1 MRLGK
6 VSDSVLKR
14 SVLKKIKTH
23 REEVIEGAALGEDC
37 AFLQFDKDDVVAVT
51 TDPITCSKLG
61 SGKSAVYN
69 VTNDLAAG
77 GAVPVAVLV
86 SALFPKKTSE
96 EKIKAHMEEIEEAC
110 ERVNVQIA
118 GGHTEITDAVTRPVL
133 TLTGIGKAK
142 KEEITPTRGAK
153 SFQDVV
159 MTKWIG
165 LEGTYL
171 LAKERRSELMTRYP
185 ESMIDAAE
193 DFERFLS
200 VVPEAATAVR
210 SGVSAMHDVSEGGVF
225 SALWQMAES
234 SGVGLE
240 IDMKKIPVK
249 QETIEICEF
258 FGLNPYYFVSGG
270 ALLIV
275 TDNGH
280 DLVNELAKQEI
291 FATVIGKTTDGNDR
305 VVMND
310 YEKRFLE
317 PSQSD
322 GLHQM
327 FE

>member
-14 SVLKKIKTH
+14 SVLKNIKTY
-23 REEVIEGAALGEDC
+23 REEVIQGAALGEDC
-37 AFLQFDKDDVVAVT
+37 AFLQFENDEVVGVT
-51 TDPITCSKLG
+51 TDPVTCSKLG
-61 SGKSAVYN
+61 SGKAAVYN

-77 GAVPVAVLV
+77 GAMPVAVFV
-86 SALFPKKTSE
+86 SALFPKKTTE

-110 ERVNVQIA
+110 HSLNVQIA
-118 GGHTEITDAVTRPVL
+118 GGHTEITDAVIRPVL

-142 KEEITPTRGAK
+142 KEEITRTGGAK
-153 SFQDVV
+153 PFQDVV
-159 MTKWIG
+159 LTKWIG

-171 LAKERRSELMTRYP
+171 LAKERRNELMTRYP
-185 ESMIDAAE
+185 ESIIDSAE
-193 DFERFLS
+193 EFEQFLS
-200 VVPEAATAVR
+200 VVPEAATAIK
-210 SGVSAMHDVSEGGVF
+210 SGVSAMHDVSEGGIF
-225 SALWQMAES
+225 SALWQLAES

-280 DLVNELAKQEI
+280 DLVNELEKQEI
-291 FATVIGKTTDGNDR
+291 FAAVIGKTTDGNDR

>member
-23 REEVIEGAALGEDC
+23 REEVILGAALGEDC

-96 EKIKAHMEEIEEAC
+96 EKIKAHMEEIEAAC

-153 SFQDVV
+153 PFQDVV

>member
-23 REEVIEGAALGEDC
+23 REEIIQGAALGEDC
-37 AFLQFDKDDVVAVT
+37 AFLQFEKDEVVGVT

-61 SGKSAVYN
+61 SGKVAVYN

-77 GAVPVAVLV
+77 GAMPIAILV

-96 EKIKAHMEEIEEAC
+96 DKIKTHMEEIENAC
-110 ERVNVQIA
+110 TALNVQIA

-133 TLTGIGKAK
+133 TLTGVGKAK
-142 KEEITPTRGAK
+142 KEEITHTGGARP
-153 SFQDVV
+153 FQDVV

-171 LAKERRSELMTRYP
+171 LAKERREELATRYP

-193 DFERFLS
+193 GFDRFLS
-200 VVPEAATAVR
+200 VVPEAATAIK
-210 SGVSAMHDVSEGGVF
+210 SGVSAMHDVSEGGIF
-225 SALWQMAES
+225 SALWQLAES

-280 DLVNELAKQEI
+280 DLVNELSKQEI

-305 VVMND
+305 IVMND

>member
-14 SVLKKIKTH
+14 SILKKIKNH
-23 REEVIEGAALGEDC
+23 REEVILGAALGEDC

-96 EKIKAHMEEIEEAC
+96 EKIKAHMEEIEAAC

-153 SFQDVV
+153 PFQDVV

>member
-6 VSDSVLKR
+6 VSDSVLRR

-23 REEVIEGAALGEDC
+23 REEVIVGAALGEDC
-37 AFLQFDKDDVVAVT
+37 AFLQFKEEEVIGVT

-61 SGKSAVYN
+61 SGKTAVYN

-77 GAVPVAVLV
+77 GAMPVAVLV
-86 SALFPKKTSE
+86 SALFPKKTTE
-96 EKIKAHMEEIEEAC
+96 EKIKAHMEEIEEVCANL
-110 ERVNVQIA
+110 NVEIV
-118 GGHTEITDAVTRPVL
+118 GGHTEITDAVIRPVL
-133 TLTGIGKAK
+133 TLTGIGKTEK
-142 KEEITPTRGAK
+142 KYITNTNGAK
-153 SFQDVV
+153 PFQDVV

-171 LAKERRSELMTRYP
+171 LAKERKEELLTRYP
-185 ESMIDAAE
+185 ESMIDVAE
-193 DFERFLS
+193 EFEKYLS
-200 VVPEAATAVR
+200 VVPEAATAIK
-210 SGVSAMHDVSEGGVF
+210 SGVCAMHDVSEGGIF
-225 SALWQMAES
+225 SSLWQLAES

-270 ALLIV
+270 SLLIV
-275 TDNGH
+275 TDKGY
-280 DLVNELAKQEI
+280 DLVKELNQQGI
-291 FATVIGKTTDGNDR
+291 YATVIGKTTDKNER

>member
-77 GAVPVAVLV
+77 GAVPGAVWV
-86 SALFPKKTSE
+86 SALFPKKTRE
-96 EKIKAHMEEIEEAC
+96 EKRKAHIEEIEEAC

-153 SFQDVV
+153 PFQDVV

-200 VVPEAATAVR
+200 VVPEAATAVW

>member
-14 SVLKKIKTH
+14 SVLKKIKNH
-23 REEVIEGAALGEDC
+23 REEVILGAALGEDC
-37 AFLQFDKDDVVAVT
+37 AFLQFDEGDLVGVT
-51 TDPITCSKLG
+51 TDPITCTKDG
-61 SGKSAVYN
+61 SGKVAVYN

-96 EKIKAHMEEIEEAC
+96 DKIKRHMEEVEEAC
-110 ERVNVQIA
+110 KDVNVQIV

-142 KEEITPTRGAK
+142 KDQMTGTGNAK
-153 SFQDVV
+153 PFQDVV

-171 LAKERRSELMTRYP
+171 LAKERREELKKRYP
-185 ESMIDAAE
+185 ESMIDSAE
-193 DFERFLS
+193 EFEKFLS
-200 VVPEAATAVR
+200 VIPEAATAVK
-210 SGVSAMHDVSEGGVF
+210 SGVSAMHDISEGGVF
-225 SALWQMAES
+225 SALWQLAES

-280 DLVNELAKQEI
+280 DLVNELAKCEI
-291 FATVIGKTTDGNDR
+291 FATVIGKTTDSNDR

>member
-14 SVLKKIKTH
+14 SVLKKIKNH
-23 REEVIEGAALGEDC
+23 REEVILGAALGEDC
-37 AFLQFDKDDVVAVT
+37 AFLQFEEGDLVGVT
-51 TDPITCSKLG
+51 TDPVTCTKFG
-61 SGKSAVYN
+61 SGKVAVYN

-77 GAVPVAVLV
+77 GAMPVAVLV

-96 EKIKAHMEEIEEAC
+96 EKIKAHMEEIEETCALL
-110 ERVNVQIA
+110 NIQIA
-118 GGHTEITDAVTRPVL
+118 GGHTEITDAVIRPVL

-142 KEEITPTRGAK
+142 KENITPTKNAK
-153 SFQDVV
+153 PFQDVV

-171 LAKERRSELMTRYP
+171 LAKERREELLSRYP
-185 ESMIDAAE
+185 ESMIDSAE
-193 DFERFLS
+193 EFGKFLS
-200 VVPEAATAVR
+200 VVPEAATAIM

-225 SALWQMAES
+225 SALWQLAES

>member
-14 SVLKKIKTH
+14 SVLRKIKTH
-23 REEVIEGAALGEDC
+23 REEVILGAVLGEDC
-37 AFLQFDKDDVVAVT
+37 AFLQLENDVTAVA
-51 TDPITCSKLG
+51 TDPVTCTKTGLSELG
-61 SGKSAVYN
+61 VYN

-77 GAVPVAVLV
+77 GASPVAVLV
-86 SALFPKKTSE
+86 TALFPKKTTE
-96 EKIKAHMEEIEEAC
+96 DKIKFCMDGI
-110 ERVNVQIA
+110 ERVCEKLDVETI

-133 TLTGIGKAK
+133 TFTGIGKCKRENIVSTGNAK
-142 KEEITPTRGAK
+142 P
-153 SFQDVV
+153 FQDVV
-159 MTKWIG
+159 LSKWIG

-171 LAKERRSELMTRYP
+171 LAKERREELKKRYP
-185 ESMIDAAE
+185 ESMIDGAE

-200 VVPEAATAVR
+200 VVPEAATAIR
-210 SGVSAMHDVSEGGVF
+210 SGVSAMHDVSEGGIF
-225 SALWQMAES
+225 SALWQLAES

-270 ALLIV
+270 ALLMV
-275 TDNGH
+275 TDNGY
-280 DLVNELAKQEI
+280 DLVKELQKQEI
-291 FATVIGKTTDGNDR
+291 FATVIGKTTDSNDK
-305 VVMND
+305 VVIND

>member
-37 AFLQFDKDDVVAVT
+37 AFLQFDKDDVAAVT

-110 ERVNVQIA
+110 ERVNVQVA

-153 SFQDVV
+153 PFQDVV

>member
-14 SVLKKIKTH
+14 SVLKKIKTY

-37 AFLQFDKDDVVAVT
+37 AFLQFKEGDLVGVT
-51 TDPITCSKLG
+51 TDPVTCSKLG
-61 SGKSAVYN
+61 SGKAAVYS

-77 GAVPVAVLV
+77 GAMPVAILV

-96 EKIKAHMEEIEEAC
+96 DKIKAHMEEVEEAC
-110 ERVNVQIA
+110 AVLNIQIA

-133 TLTGIGKAK
+133 TITGIGKAK
-142 KEEITPTRGAK
+142 KGEITPTRGAK
-153 SFQDVV
+153 PFQDVV

-171 LAKERRSELMTRYP
+171 LAKERRSELAKRYP

-193 DFERFLS
+193 EFDRFMS
-200 VVPEAATAVR
+200 VVPEAATAIK

-225 SALWQMAES
+225 SALWQLAES

>member
-14 SVLKKIKTH
+14 SVLRKIKTH
-23 REEVIEGAALGEDC
+23 REEVICGAALGEDC
-37 AFLQFDKDDVVAVT
+37 AFLQFDKDEVIGVT
-51 TDPITCSKLG
+51 TDPVTCTKFG
-61 SGKSAVYN
+61 SAKAAVYN

-77 GAVPVAVLV
+77 GAMPVAVLA
-86 SALFPKKTSE
+86 SLLFPKKTSE
-96 EKIKAHMEEIEEAC
+96 DKIKAHMEELEEAC
-110 ERVNVQIA
+110 ALLNIQIA

-133 TLTGIGKAK
+133 TLTGIGKTK
-142 KEEITPTRGAK
+142 KDNIVKTGGAK
-153 SFQDVV
+153 PFQDVV

-171 LAKERRSELMTRYP
+171 LAKERREELLTRYP

-200 VVPEAATAVR
+200 VVPEAATAIL
-210 SGVSAMHDVSEGGVF
+210 SGVSAMHDVSEGGIF
-225 SALWQMAES
+225 SALWQLAES

-270 ALLIV
+270 AFLIV

-280 DLVNELAKQEI
+280 DLVNELNKQDI

>member
-23 REEVIEGAALGEDC
+23 REEVILGAALGEDC
-37 AFLQFDKDDVVAVT
+37 AFLQFEGDEVIGVT
-51 TDPITCSKLG
+51 TDPVTCSKLG
-61 SGKSAVYN
+61 SGKVAVHN
-69 VTNDLAAG
+69 VANDLAAG
-77 GAVPVAVLV
+77 GAMPVAVLV

-96 EKIKAHMEEIEEAC
+96 DKIKAYMEEIEDTC
-110 ERVNVQIA
+110 NTLNIQLV

-142 KEEITPTRGAK
+142 KEEITYTKGAK
-153 SFQDVV
+153 PFQDVV

-171 LAKERRSELMTRYP
+171 LAKERRSELTTRYP

-200 VVPEAATAVR
+200 VVPEAATAIK
-210 SGVSAMHDVSEGGVF
+210 SGVSAMHDVSEGGIF
-225 SALWQMAES
+225 SALWQLAES

-305 VVMND
+305 VVMNE

>member
-23 REEVIEGAALGEDC
+23 REEVISGAALGEDC
-37 AFLQFDKDDVVAVT
+37 AFLQFEEGDLVGVT
-51 TDPITCSKLG
+51 TDPVTCTKFG
-61 SGKSAVYN
+61 SGKAAVFN

-77 GAVPVAVLV
+77 GAMPVAVLV
-86 SALFPKKTSE
+86 SALFPRKTSE
-96 EKIKAHMEEIEEAC
+96 EKIKAHMEEMEEAC
-110 ERVNVQIA
+110 ALLNIQIA

-142 KEEITPTRGAK
+142 KDNVTYTRNAK
-153 SFQDVV
+153 PFQDIV

-171 LAKERRSELMTRYP
+171 LAKERREELLTRYP

-193 DFERFLS
+193 EFENFLS
-200 VVPEAATAVR
+200 VVPEAATAIM
-210 SGVSAMHDVSEGGVF
+210 SGVSAMHDVSEGGIF
-225 SALWQMAES
+225 SALWQLAES

-270 ALLIV
+270 ALLIA

-280 DLVNELAKQEI
+280 DLVSELKKQDI

>member
-14 SVLKKIKTH
+14 SVLRKIKTH
-23 REEVIEGAALGEDC
+23 REEVILGAALGEDC
-37 AFLQFDKDDVVAVT
+37 AFLQLENDVTAVA
-51 TDPITCSKLG
+51 TDPVTCTKTGLSELG
-61 SGKSAVYN
+61 VYN

-77 GAVPVAVLV
+77 GASPVAVLV
-86 SALFPKKTSE
+86 TALFPKKTTE
-96 EKIKAHMEEIEEAC
+96 DKIKFCMDGI
-110 ERVNVQIA
+110 ERVCEKLDVETI

-133 TLTGIGKAK
+133 TFTGIGKCKRENIVSTGNAK
-142 KEEITPTRGAK
+142 P
-153 SFQDVV
+153 FQDVV
-159 MTKWIG
+159 LSKWIG

-171 LAKERRSELMTRYP
+171 LAKERREELKKRYP
-185 ESMIDAAE
+185 ESMIDGAE

-200 VVPEAATAVR
+200 VVPEAATAIR
-210 SGVSAMHDVSEGGVF
+210 SGVSAMHDVSEGGIF
-225 SALWQMAES
+225 SALWQLAES

-270 ALLIV
+270 ALLMV
-275 TDNGH
+275 TDNGY
-280 DLVNELAKQEI
+280 DLVKELQKQEI
-291 FATVIGKTTDGNDR
+291 FATVIGKTTDSNDK
-305 VVMND
+305 VVIND

>member
-77 GAVPVAVLV
+77 GAMPVVVLV

-153 SFQDVV
+153 PFQDVV

-171 LAKERRSELMTRYP
+171 LARERRSELMTRYP

>member
-23 REEVIEGAALGEDC
+23 REEVIKGAALGEDC
-37 AFLQFDKDDVVAVT
+37 AFLQFDEDDVVGVT
-51 TDPITCSKLG
+51 TDPVTCSKLG
-61 SGKSAVYN
+61 SGLVSVCN
-69 VTNDLAAG
+69 VANDLAAG
-77 GAVPVAVLV
+77 GATPVAILV
-86 SALFPKKTSE
+86 SALFPKRTTE
-96 EKIKAHMEEIEEAC
+96 EKIKAHMEELENAC
-110 ERVNVQIA
+110 ANLHIQIV

-142 KEEITPTRGAK
+142 KENVIFTKNAK
-153 SFQDVV
+153 PNMDVV

-171 LAKERRSELMTRYP
+171 LAKERRNELLTRYP
-185 ESMIDAAE
+185 ESMIDAVE
-193 DFERFLS
+193 EFEKYLS
-200 VVPEAATAVR
+200 VVPEAATAIK
-210 SGVSAMHDVSEGGVF
+210 SDVSSMHDVSEGGIF
-225 SALWQMAES
+225 SALWQLAES
-234 SGVGLE
+234 AGVGLE

-275 TDNGH
+275 TENGY

-291 FATVIGKTTDGNDR
+291 MATVIGKTTDGNDR

>member
-23 REEVIEGAALGEDC
+23 REEVIVGAALGEDC
-37 AFLQFDKDDVVAVT
+37 AFLQFGEKEVFGVT
-51 TDPITCSKLG
+51 TDPVTCSKSG
-61 SGKSAVYN
+61 SGKVAVYN
-69 VTNDLAAG
+69 VVNDLAAG
-77 GAVPVAVLV
+77 GAEPVAILV
-86 SALFPKKTSE
+86 SALFPKKTTE
-96 EKIKAHMEEIEEAC
+96 EKIKAHMEEIEEVCAKLKI
-110 ERVNVQIA
+110 EVA

-133 TLTGIGKAK
+133 TLTGIGKAPK
-142 KEEITPTRGAK
+142 DKVVCTKGAK
-153 SFQDVV
+153 PFRDVV

-171 LAKERRSELMTRYP
+171 LAKERRNELATRYP
-185 ESMIDAAE
+185 ESIIGAAE
-193 DFERFLS
+193 EFEKYLS
-200 VVPEAATAVR
+200 VVPEAATAIK
-210 SGVSAMHDVSEGGVF
+210 SGVCAMHDVSEGGIF
-225 SALWQMAES
+225 SALWQLAES

-270 ALLIV
+270 ALLLV
-275 TDNGH
+275 TDNGY
-280 DLVNELAKQEI
+280 DLVKELEKQEI

>member
-14 SVLKKIKTH
+14 SVLRKIKTH
-23 REEVIEGAALGEDC
+23 REEVILGAALGEDC
-37 AFLQFDKDDVVAVT
+37 AFLQLENDVTAVA
-51 TDPITCSKLG
+51 TDPVTCTKTGLSELG
-61 SGKSAVYN
+61 VYN

-77 GAVPVAVLV
+77 GASPVAVLV
-86 SALFPKKTSE
+86 TALFPKKTTE
-96 EKIKAHMEEIEEAC
+96 DKIKFCMDGI
-110 ERVNVQIA
+110 ERVCEKLDVETI

-133 TLTGIGKAK
+133 TFTGIGKCKRENIVSTGNAK
-142 KEEITPTRGAK
+142 P
-153 SFQDVV
+153 FQDVV
-159 MTKWIG
+159 LSKWIG

-171 LAKERRSELMTRYP
+171 LAKERREELKKRYP
-185 ESMIDAAE
+185 ESMIDGAE

-200 VVPEAATAVR
+200 VVPEAATAIR
-210 SGVSAMHDVSEGGVF
+210 SGVSAMHDVSEGGIF
-225 SALWQMAES
+225 SALWQLAES

-270 ALLIV
+270 ALLMV
-275 TDNGH
+275 TDNGY
-280 DLVNELAKQEI
+280 DLVKELQKQEI
-291 FATVIGKTTDGNDR
+291 FATVIGKTTDSNDK
-305 VVMND
+305 VAIND

>member
-6 VSDSVLKR
+6 VSDNVLKR

-23 REEVIEGAALGEDC
+23 REEVILGAALGEDC
-37 AFLQFDKDDVVAVT
+37 AFLQFEGDEVVGVT

-77 GAVPVAVLV
+77 GAMPVAILV

-96 EKIKAHMEEIEEAC
+96 DKIKAHMEEIEDAC
-110 ERVNVQIA
+110 AELKIQIA

-142 KEEITPTRGAK
+142 KDEITHTGGAK
-153 SFQDVV
+153 PFQDVV

-171 LAKERRSELMTRYP
+171 LAKERREELAARYP
-185 ESMIDAAE
+185 ESMIDSAE
-193 DFERFLS
+193 EFDKFLS
-200 VVPEAATAVR
+200 VVPEAATAIK

-225 SALWQMAES
+225 SALWQLAES

-280 DLVNELAKQEI
+280 DLVNELEKQEI

-305 VVMND
+305 VVMNE